1 MVKALEAQK
10 LDHQAQLLKSKLKSL
25 KVEWKVARV
34 IDNHQRQ
41 IQRQTIKMLTIKKE
55 IAVYE
60 KKKEQRAA
68 KDAVYRQK

>member
-1 MVKALEAQK
+1 
-10 LDHQAQLLKSKLKSL
+10 L

-34 IDNHQRQ
+34 IENHQRH

-55 IAVYE
+55 IAVYQ

>member
-1 MVKALEAQK
+1 
-10 LDHQAQLLKSKLKSL
+10 L

-68 KDAVYRQK
+68 EDAVYRQK

>member
-1 MVKALEAQK
+1 
-10 LDHQAQLLKSKLKSL
+10 L

-34 IDNHQRQ
+34 IDNHQRH

-60 KKKEQRAA
+60 KKKQVRAA
-68 KDAVYRQK
+68 KDAVFR

>member
-1 MVKALEAQK
+1 
-10 LDHQAQLLKSKLKSL
+10 LKSKLKSL